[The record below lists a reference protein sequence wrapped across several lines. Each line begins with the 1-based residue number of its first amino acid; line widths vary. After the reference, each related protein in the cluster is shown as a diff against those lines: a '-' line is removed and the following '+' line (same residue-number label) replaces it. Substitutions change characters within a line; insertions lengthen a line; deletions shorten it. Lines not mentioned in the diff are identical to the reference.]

1 MCGVDLNLG
10 CPQACARD
18 SNYGVFLAQRD
29 PDRAVA
35 IVRLLA
41 TELGLPMS
49 CKLRVV
55 GGVEGTVRFARRLEE
70 AGASMLTVHGR
81 KPEQRDHQ
89 GPSDLDAVKGR

>member
-1 MCGVDLNLG
+1 MRVLTAAQRLASGGNLCGVDLNLG

-41 TELGLPMS
+41 TEVALPVS

-55 GGVEGTVRFARRLEE
+55 GGVEGTVRFAKRL
-70 AGASMLTVHGR
+70 
-81 KPEQRDHQ
+81 
-89 GPSDLDAVKGR
+89 DLDAVKGT